1 MTTDIS
7 ITVKPN
13 DEKNHKLIDSE
24 ILRALEK
31 KGIRTPKEEVI
42 SVFVKK
48 SIDARHGQIK
58 ILLRYK
64 VFLCLALIF
73 DQEFLHIQE
82 SGILAARLPL

>member
-1 MTTDIS
+1 MNTDIS

-13 DEKNHKLIDSE
+13 DEKNQALINAE
-24 ILRALEK
+24 IFKALDK
-31 KGIRTPKEEVI
+31 KGISFKKNEVT

-64 VFLCLALIF
+64 VYIGEEPNG
-73 DQEFLHIQE
+73 DGET
-82 SGILAARLPL
+82 LPV